1 MPPIYRIGLSTLKA
15 IIIFCCKRLCSFYK
29 QKCNKF
35 CSLIIRSDISSN
47 HSFKLM
53 QHTQNLTKPDIEK
66 LCIPAA
72 RTGSHGFAYCYIRV
86 DFMFQNNIQYLS
98 LTKLMI

>member
-1 MPPIYRIGLSTLKA
+1 
-15 IIIFCCKRLCSFYK
+15 
-29 QKCNKF
+29 
-35 CSLIIRSDISSN
+35 
-47 HSFKLM
+47 M

-86 DFMFQNNIQYLS
+86 HFMFQNNIQYLS